1 MQSCLDGIRV
11 LELAEGWSAGAICG
25 RLLAELGADVCKLEP
40 AGGDRLRRWPPR
52 RGHADS
58 AAFLNLATGKT
69 SLAMDLARPEAAAV
83 LDRMLACADVV
94 VAESGF
100 LADYGI
106 DIGEDRRAALNP
118 RLVACRFSAFGATG
132 SLAGRRGGDLV
143 VQAAGGVIATTGQ
156 PDTLPHKL
164 GTPLA
169 AHAGALT
176 GGGAILAAL
185 YEREASGLGQSI
197 DTALYDAMVSYL
209 YTFIPG
215 YFISGAAPKPQGNK
229 HTVSAPWD
237 TYAAQDGWV
246 IICTVDDRQ
255 WHAFLRLAGRADL
268 IDSPRY
274 KGADERTQPEIRAEV
289 DALVSDFVAD
299 KPVAEAVRL
308 LAGQNI
314 PVGPINEVSDLFED
328 TQFLGRGMVATVEHP
343 QGPYRATGSIFKMS
357 ETPGRLGGR
366 APLLGE
372 GGAERLR
379 DWGGGDHAW
388 IDGLVRSGLLHP
400 SAEAA

>member
-25 RLLAELGADVCKLEP
+25 RMLSELGADVCKLEP
-40 AGGDRLRRWPPR
+40 VSGDRLRRWPPQR
-52 RGHADS
+52 AGADS
-58 AAFLNLATGKT
+58 AAFLNLATGKS
-69 SLAMDLARPEAAAV
+69 SLALS
-83 LDRMLACADVV
+83 LDRPQAPAIVDRLLAGADVV
-94 VAESGF
+94 VAETGF
-100 LADYGI
+100 LADYGL
-106 DIGEDRRAALNP
+106 DIGEARRARLNP
-118 RLVACRFSAFGATG
+118 RLVACSFSAFGATG
-132 SLAGRRGGDLV
+132 SMAGQRGGDLV
-143 VQAAGGVIATTGQ
+143 AQAAAGVIATTGQ
-156 PDTLPHKL
+156 PDTLPHRL

-169 AHAGALT
+169 AYSGALT

-237 TYAAQDGWV
+237 TYAAKDGWV

-289 DALVSDFVAD
+289 DALVSAFVAD

-314 PVGPINEVSDLFED
+314 PVGPINQVPDLFD
-328 TQFLGRGMVATVEHP
+328 DPQFLGRGMVATVDHP
-343 QGPYRATGSIFKMS
+343 QGAYRATGSIFKMS

-372 GGAERLR
+372 GGADRLR
-379 DWGGGDHAW
+379 DWCGGDAAW
-388 IDGLVRSGLLHP
+388 IDGLARAGLLHSP
-400 SAEAA
+400 AEAA